1 MSWITESACTCGQ
14 KVLIE
19 HDAEQTC
26 RRDGKRVFYSRDED
40 TGRCAFRCRA
50 CRQPVNETV
59 PGAEY
64 GAPRP
69 PQVYAF
75 APDVDLEQQRRD
87 AARWQWLASD
97 CDGNAQ
103 ADFVRWLSGIVTDK
117 ASIDAKIDGLRTAA
131 ALETLGTT

>member
-1 MSWITESACTCGQ
+1 MSRITESTCSCGQ
-14 KVLIE
+14 KMLIE

-26 RRDGKRVFYSRDED
+26 RRDGKRIFYSQAED
-40 TGRCAFRCRA
+40 TGRCAFRCRS
-50 CRQPVNETV
+50 CRKPVNETV

-69 PQVYAF
+69 PQVYVL

-87 AARWQWLASD
+87 AARWQWLVSD

-103 ADFVRWLSGIVTDK
+103 DDFIRWLSGIVTDK
-117 ASIDAKIDGLRTAA
+117 PAIDAKIDELRTAS
-131 ALETLGTT
+131 ALEALVTN